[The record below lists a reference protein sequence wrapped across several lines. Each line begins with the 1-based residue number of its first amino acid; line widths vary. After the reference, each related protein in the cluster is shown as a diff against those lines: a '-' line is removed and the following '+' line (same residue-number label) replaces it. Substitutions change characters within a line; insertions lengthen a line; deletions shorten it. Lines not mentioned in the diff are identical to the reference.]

1 MTTPTIPRRE
11 LKLDRLGDAL
21 TECARLLDSGYTQ
34 AGNWTLGQMCLHL
47 RLTME
52 ANMHGYPR
60 WMTAVGMPLRPILRG
75 FMLPRIL
82 AGNSV
87 SGVRTA
93 GMFVPP
99 RGLDDA
105 EQLRHFQACVH
116 EFEGQAEPL
125 HPHPGFGR
133 MSHEEFGLFHAAHA
147 AHHLSFLIPPP
158 LSDSHDPE
166 PAPPPVAEYR

>member
-1 MTTPTIPRRE
+1 MTKSTLSRRE

-21 TECARLLDSGYTQ
+21 AECARLLGSGYTQ

-60 WMTAVGMPLRPILRG
+60 WMTAVGMPLRPILRA

-82 AGNSV
+82 AGSSV

-105 EQLRHFQACVH
+105 EQVKLFEACVR

-133 MSHEEFGLFHAAHA
+133 MSHEEFGRFHAAHA
-147 AHHLSFLIPPP
+147 AHHLGFLIPHL
-158 LSDSHDPE
+158 LSDSRE
-166 PAPPPVAEYR
+166 SETAPPRAGESG

>member
-1 MTTPTIPRRE
+1 MTKSTIPRRE
-11 LKLDRLGDAL
+11 LKLDQLGDAL
-21 TECARLLDSGYTQ
+21 EECARLLDRGYTQ

-52 ANMHGYPR
+52 VNMHGYPR
-60 WMTAVGMPLRPILRG
+60 WMTAVGMPLRPILRT

-99 RGLDDA
+99 GGLDDA
-105 EQLRHFQACVH
+105 EQLRLFEACVR

-133 MSHEEFGLFHAAHA
+133 MSHEEFGRFHAAHA
-147 AHHLSFLIPPP
+147 AHHLGFLIPHP
-158 LSDSHDPE
+158 LSDSRE
-166 PAPPPVAEYR
+166 SETAPPHAGESG